1 MASKKG
7 GATAVQEK
15 EQAKIDIQ
23 IRIDKLFDDTEQKLK
38 AIASVNIGEF
48 AVHGIRIYESE
59 KGLFVSMPS
68 KSYTDSNGEKQYED
82 IFHPMTQG
90 ARASLIASVAEA
102 YEHAK
107 QEQTQSQATSEQE
120 APVTAPNVQ
129 KM

>member
-48 AVHGIRIYESE
+48 SVH
-59 KGLFVSMPS
+59 
-68 KSYTDSNGEKQYED
+68 D
-82 IFHPMTQG
+82 I
-90 ARASLIASVAEA
+90 LI
-102 YEHAK
+102 
-107 QEQTQSQATSEQE
+107 
-120 APVTAPNVQ
+120 
-129 KM
+129 